1 MPGACLAP
9 LAAGNSEQKAERDY
23 YRDLVLKGRFETAL
37 HQLNLW
43 INEKADGST
52 FGVKGGVKSDAEI
65 ARAQLNAAHFVVWV
79 ISAESGVMSEQD
91 LCFLQSLR
99 LGIPLLVVISRAD
112 KRPASDIAAIADRV
126 R

>member
-23 YRDLVLKGRFETAL
+23 YRDLVLKGRLETAL
-37 HQLNLW
+37 RQLNLW

-65 ARAQLNAAHFVVWV
+65 A
-79 ISAESGVMSEQD
+79 
-91 LCFLQSLR
+91 
-99 LGIPLLVVISRAD
+99 
-112 KRPASDIAAIADRV
+112 
-126 R
+126 